1 MEMQFYWKI
10 KKEVTENEEGFF
22 ILCKAPA
29 SFKINFQSELL
40 HTRSCTLFKIYRQR
54 ELKWIELKRE
64 SKRELKSLID

>member
-1 MEMQFYWKI
+1 MEMQFYWKV
-10 KKEVTENEEGFF
+10 KKEVTENEESFF

-40 HTRSCTLFKIYRQR
+40 HTRSRTLFKIYRQR